1 MQRLHSRLDITQGK
15 IELAHGAGGRASDQ
29 LITQL
34 FKKHFDNVL
43 LAQNNDQ
50 AVFEL
55 PTGRLAMSVDSFVVS
70 PLFFPGGDI
79 GKLAV
84 YGTVNDLAMGGATPL
99 YLTVSFILE
108 EGLPLSDLEKI
119 VISMAAAAA
128 ETGVNI
134 IAGDTKVVE
143 RGKGDGIFISTT
155 GLGRVPCGLNLSGD
169 QAKPGD
175 VIILSGSLGDHG
187 IAIMSQRE
195 NLQFETQIESDC
207 ASLLD
212 LVMQML
218 TAAPGIRCLRDPT
231 RGGLATTLNELA
243 QQSQV
248 GMLID
253 ESALPVKVEVE
264 AACELLGLSPLYVA
278 NEGKLVCVCDARD
291 AAQLLE
297 TMRQHA
303 RGRDAVIIGQ
313 VQEDAH
319 AFVQMK
325 TKLGGYCLV
334 DWLTGEQL
342 PRIC

>member
-1 MQRLHSRLDITQGK
+1 MLRLHSRLDLTNGK
-15 IELAHGAGGRASDQ
+15 IELAHGAGGRASSQ

-34 FKKHFDNVL
+34 FKKHFDNAL

-55 PTGRLAMSVDSFVVS
+55 PAGRLAMSIDSFVVS

-84 YGTVNDLAMGGATPL
+84 FGTVNDLAMGGATPL

-108 EGLPLSDLEKI
+108 EGLPLADLEKI

-128 ETGVNI
+128 ECGVKI
-134 IAGDTKVVE
+134 VAGDTKVVE
-143 RGKGDGIFISTT
+143 RGKGDGVFITTT
-155 GLGRVPCGLNLSGD
+155 GLGRVPATMQVSGD
-169 QAKPGD
+169 QARPGD

-187 IAIMSQRE
+187 VAIMSQRE

-207 ASLLD
+207 ANLFD
-212 LVMQML
+212 LVAQML
-218 TAAPGIRCLRDPT
+218 KVAPSIRCLRDPS

-248 GMLID
+248 GMLIH
-253 ESALPVKVEVE
+253 ENALPMKDQVQ
-264 AACELLGLSPLYVA
+264 AACELLGLDPLYVA
-278 NEGKLVCVCDARD
+278 NEGKLVCIC
-291 AAQLLE
+291 AASEAQLLLE
-297 TMRQHA
+297 TMRKHVN
-303 RGRDAVIIGQ
+303 GRDAAIIGE
-313 VQEDAH
+313 VLEDSH
-319 AFVQMK
+319 CFVQMK
-325 TKLGGYCLV
+325 TQLGGYRLV
-334 DWLTGEQL
+334 DWLSGEQL

>member
-15 IELAHGAGGRASDQ
+15 IELAHGAGGRASAQ
-29 LITQL
+29 LIEGL
-34 FKKHFDNVL
+34 FKKYFNNVL

-50 AVFEL
+50 AVFDL
-55 PTGRLAMSVDSFVVS
+55 QAGRLAMSVDSFVVS

-119 VISMAAAAA
+119 VISMANAAA
-128 ETGVNI
+128 ETGVSI

-278 NEGKLVCVCDARD
+278 NEGKLVCICDAMD
-291 AAQLLE
+291 AALLLE

-303 RGRDAVIIGQ
+303 RGRDAAIIGQ

>member
-1 MQRLHSRLDITQGK
+1 MHSRLDITNGK
-15 IELAHGAGGRASDQ
+15 IELAHGAGGRASSQ

-34 FKKHFDNVL
+34 FKKHFDNAL

-50 AVFEL
+50 AVFEQ
-55 PTGRLAMSVDSFVVS
+55 PVGRLAMSVDSFVVS

-84 YGTVNDLAMGGATPL
+84 FGTVNDLAMGGAAPL

-108 EGLPLSDLEKI
+108 EGLPLADLEKI

-128 ETGVNI
+128 QTGVKI

-143 RGKGDGIFISTT
+143 RGKGDGVFITTT
-155 GLGRVPCGLNLSGD
+155 GLGRVPTGLNMSGD
-169 QAKPGD
+169 QARPGD

-207 ASLLD
+207 ASLFD
-212 LVMQML
+212 LVAQML
-218 TAAPGIRCLRDPT
+218 KVTPGIRCMRDPS

-248 GMLID
+248 GMLIH
-253 ESALPVKVEVE
+253 EEALPIKDQVQ
-264 AACELLGLSPLYVA
+264 AACELLGLDPLYVA
-278 NEGKLVCVCDARD
+278 NEGKLVCIC
-291 AAQLLE
+291 AAGEAQLLLE
-297 TMRQHA
+297 TMRKHVN
-303 RGRDAVIIGQ
+303 GRDAAIIGE
-313 VQEDAH
+313 VIEDAH

-325 TKLGGYCLV
+325 TQLGGYRLV
-334 DWLTGEQL
+334 DWLSGEQL